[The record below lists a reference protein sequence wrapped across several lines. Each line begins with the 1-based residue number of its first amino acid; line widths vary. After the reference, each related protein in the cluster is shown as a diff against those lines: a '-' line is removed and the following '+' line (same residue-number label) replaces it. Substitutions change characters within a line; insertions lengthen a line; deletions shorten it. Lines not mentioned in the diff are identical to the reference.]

1 MTTKTAPSLWTKL
14 AYGFG
19 AVAYG
24 VKDNGFSFFLLLFY
38 SQVIGLDARLVGT
51 AITVAL
57 IFDALSDPIV
67 GYWSDNLHSKWGR
80 RHPFMYASAVP
91 VAATY
96 FLLWAPPEGWSDA
109 ALFWYLL
116 LLSVLIRTFITF
128 YETPSAALAAELS
141 SDYDQRSSLISY
153 RFYFGWTGGN
163 AMSVLMFAALFPAFA
178 TAAIP
183 SGQFNREAYE
193 LYGQIAS
200 GLIFA
205 AIVVSALGTHSRI
218 ATLRS
223 PPPKRRLT
231 LAAVFRE
238 IVETLGNRSFIGLFI
253 AAMFGAVATGLAS
266 ALNFFLLT
274 YFWEFS
280 ERQIG
285 FIVIGVFA
293 SAVIGSL
300 LAPLATRTIG
310 KKRGA
315 ILVGLVAFIGS
326 PLPIALRVLGVL
338 PADAD
343 FVFWFVLITGVLDVG
358 LIICFSI
365 LFSSMIADLVEQ
377 SELKTGRRAEG
388 LFFSATTFIRKM
400 VQGIGVLMAG
410 FVLSLAGFPSG
421 ATADNVSDDA
431 IWRLGAYYV
440 PTILVLWMA
449 MIAVISTYKLERNDH
464 DQNLRELAAR
474 D

>member
-1 MTTKTAPSLWTKL
+1 MIAKTAPSLWTKL

-51 AITVAL
+51 AITIAL
-57 IFDALSDPIV
+57 LFDGLIDPIV

-80 RHPFMYASAVP
+80 RHPFMYASAIP
-91 VAATY
+91 VAASY
-96 FLLWAPPEGWSDA
+96 FLLWAPPEGWSDT

-116 LLSVLIRTFITF
+116 LLSILIRTFITL
-128 YETPSAALAAELS
+128 YETPSSALAAELS

-153 RFYFGWTGGN
+153 RYFFGWTGGN
-163 AMSVLMFAALFPAFA
+163 AMSVLMFVALFPAFS
-178 TAAIP
+178 TAATP
-183 SGQFNREAYE
+183 SGQFNRDAYE
-193 LYGQIAS
+193 LYGLVAA
-200 GLIFA
+200 GLIFT
-205 AIVVSALGTHSRI
+205 AIVISALGTHSRI
-218 ATLRS
+218 AFLRS
-223 PPPKRRLT
+223 APPKRHLT

-238 IVETLGNRSFIGLFI
+238 IAETLANRSFIGLFV
-253 AAMFGAVATGLAS
+253 AAMFGAVAAGLAS
-266 ALNFFLLT
+266 ALTFYLLT
-274 YFWEFS
+274 YFWGFS
-280 ERQIG
+280 EQQIG
-285 FIVIGVFA
+285 LIVIGVFA
-293 SAVIGSL
+293 SAILGSL

-315 ILVGLVAFIGS
+315 IVIGLVAFIGS
-326 PLPIALRVLGVL
+326 PLPIVLRLFGAL
-338 PADAD
+338 PDNPD
-343 FVFWFVLITGVLDVG
+343 FVFWFVFVTGVLDVG

-377 SELKTGRRAEG
+377 SEIKTGRRAEG
-388 LFFSATTFIRKM
+388 LFFAAATFIRKM
-400 VQGIGVLMAG
+400 VQGIGVLAAG

-431 IWRLGAYYV
+431 VWRLGAYYV

-449 MIAVISTYKLERNDH
+449 MIAVISTYELGRKDHER
-464 DQNLRELAAR
+464 NLRELAAR